1 MPDRINITR
10 RDFLSGVALSLAGG
24 TALSPLQILAAADPG
39 GRYYPPA
46 LTGLRGSHPGSF
58 EVAHAISNMGARYA
72 RPGQLT
78 DSVYDLV
85 VVGGGISGLAA
96 AKLFRDRAGADNK
109 ILVLDNQDE
118 FGGHAKRNEFE
129 VDGRTLL
136 CHGGSQSLEAPGRYS
151 AQSKQLLQDIGI
163 EPGRFYDYF
172 DRKFFDQEGL
182 RPAIYF
188 PAKDYGRD
196 LTLPNLVDF
205 WGGDESAGMRREIVA
220 GYPISEA
227 SKAALL
233 RLLNDE
239 TDYLAPLPVPEKRE
253 LLRSMS
259 YTQFLRKYVAVTEE
273 VVTIMRDSRKGYWG
287 FGWDALSA
295 LEACRLDMPGTYGLG
310 IEGTKRGPAA
320 ADEPYIFHFP
330 DGNASVARML
340 VRDLVPGS
348 APGSTMEDI
357 VLAPLDYSVLDRADA
372 GVRVRLNA
380 TAIDVAHTA
389 DQKHVDVT
397 YVRDGVAEQVRGRH
411 VILACYNIVIPHICP
426 ELPAEQRQ
434 AIAYP
439 EKTPLAYI
447 SIAIRN
453 WRAFKQLGIHNV
465 YQPNAAFM
473 YSFGLDFPVSMGG
486 YRYPSSPDDATIL
499 HGTFAPTLPG
509 QGLNQK
515 QQHRAGR
522 ARMLQMSFDDFE
534 QGIIA
539 QLDGAL
545 GGGGFD
551 SARDIAAITVN
562 RWPHGY
568 AYEYNDL
575 YDPPEYDPQ
584 NGPHIAARAQLG
596 RISIA
601 NSDSSAY
608 AFVDGAIDAAVRAV
622 NEQL

>member
-1 MPDRINITR
+1 MPDKLNISR
-10 RDFLSGVALSLAGG
+10 RDFLNGVALSVAAG
-24 TALSPLQILAAADPG
+24 TALSPLEILAAANS
-39 GRYYPPA
+39 RYYPPA

-58 EVAHAISNMGARYA
+58 EVAHAAANMGARYA

-78 DSVYDLV
+78 DSIYDLV
-85 VVGGGISGLAA
+85 VIGGGISGLAA
-96 AKLFRDRAGADNK
+96 AKLFRDQAGAGSR
-109 ILVLDNQDE
+109 ILVLDNHDD
-118 FGGHAKRNEFE
+118 FGGHAKRNEFDL
-129 VDGRTLL
+129 DGRTLL
-136 CHGGSQSLEAPGRYS
+136 CHGGSQSLESPGLYS
-151 AQSKQLLQDIGI
+151 AQSKKLLQDLGI
-163 EPGRFYDYF
+163 EPRRFYDYF
-172 DRKFFDQEGL
+172 DQDFFGRQGL

-196 LTLPNLVDF
+196 LTLPNLVES
-205 WGGDESAGMRREIVA
+205 WGAAASAAAHREIIA
-220 GYPISEA
+220 QYPISEA
-227 SKAALL
+227 SKGALL
-233 RLLNDE
+233 RLLHDE
-239 TDYLAPLPVPEKRE
+239 TDYLAPLPVAEKRK

-259 YTQFLRKYVAVTEE
+259 YTQFLRTYVAATEE
-273 VVTIMRDSRKGYWG
+273 VVTIMTDVKKGYWG

-295 LEACRLDMPGTYGLG
+295 LEAARMEMPGTYGLG
-310 IEGTKRGPAA
+310 LDIQMRRADGD
-320 ADEPYIFHFP
+320 DEPYIFHFP

-340 VRDLVPGS
+340 VRDLIPGS
-348 APGSTMEDI
+348 APGSTMEDV
-357 VLAPLDYSVLDRADA
+357 VLAPLDYSVLDRAGA
-372 GVRVRLNA
+372 AVRLRLNA
-380 TAIDVAHTA
+380 TAVDVVHTA
-389 DQKHVDVT
+389 DQKHVDVL
-397 YVRDGVAEQVRGRH
+397 YVREGVVEQVRGRH
-411 VILACYNIVIPHICP
+411 VILACYNMVIPHICA
-426 ELPAEQRQ
+426 ELPAAQRQ
-434 AIAYP
+434 AINYP
-439 EKTPLAYI
+439 EKTPIAYI
-447 SIAIRN
+447 SIALRN
-453 WRAFKQLGIHNV
+453 WRAFKNLGIYNV
-465 YQPNAAFM
+465 YQPNAEFM

-486 YRYPSSPDDATIL
+486 YRYPASPDDATVL

-534 QGIIA
+534 QGITA

-575 YDPPEYDPQ
+575 YDPPEYTPQ

-608 AFVDGAIDAAVRAV
+608 AFVDGAIDAAARAV
-622 NEQL
+622 AEQL